1 MRNNSI
7 NVKIFQL
14 LASPHL
20 PSVWGWC
27 SAAPPELLTV
37 ISRQSSQYWVLMY
50 SITSKEA
57 SPVLHSFDRTNL
69 GILGE
74 VWPVLNSSEMRIV
87 RIINFIFLNTKFVTA
102 NKSTQLCY
110 DKKSFNVFCWC
121 GVYIVHKGHI
131 RYIVEIYWI
140 DYTHKSFIKVRKRD
154 KYTSWTLSFLQTD
167 WQEISQQSTPLFDIN
182 PDQATVPGLTQR
194 NWENPWNWTCPLRS
208 SSLWLHDWTSN

>member
-27 SAAPPELLTV
+27 SAAPPELVTV

-87 RIINFIFLNTKFVTA
+87 RIMNFIFLNTKFFTA

-121 GVYIVHKGHI
+121 LYCSYRTYKIH
-131 RYIVEIYWI
+131 
-140 DYTHKSFIKVRKRD
+140 S
-154 KYTSWTLSFLQTD
+154 
-167 WQEISQQSTPLFDIN
+167 
-182 PDQATVPGLTQR
+182 R
-194 NWENPWNWTCPLRS
+194 NILN
-208 SSLWLHDWTSN
+208 WLHTLKSENKTNIHHGPYLFYTLTNKKYPNHPLHYLI